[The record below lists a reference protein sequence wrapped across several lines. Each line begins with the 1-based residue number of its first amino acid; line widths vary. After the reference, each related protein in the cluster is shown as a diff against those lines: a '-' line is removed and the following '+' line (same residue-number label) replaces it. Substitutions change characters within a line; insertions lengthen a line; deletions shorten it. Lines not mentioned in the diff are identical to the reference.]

1 MTTLSARCPIYRCKI
16 ALQVTDKDKVLLIPS
31 YNTLGQYQVI
41 AVENIKAGQEIS
53 FNYLDQADLDDEF
66 VGFRNRQYGQKILF
80 EHRFFYCSCDLCE
93 SDGDIT
99 GFDEMI
105 LEAEK
110 LSIKRK
116 SATDAVRSR
125 DPDGS
130 LNYSLEECRQEIN
143 CYKRM
148 YSLGK
153 IQKIHPCS
161 LFDIVERA
169 FYATS
174 FGHYLHESTDLKGEA
189 VKFAKALD
197 KLSKILGNVPRGT
210 YERVV

>member
-1 MTTLSARCPIYRCKI
+1 MLSQPRPGGAGQPP
-16 ALQVTDKDKVLLIPS
+16 PS
-31 YNTLGQYQVI
+31 LALGQCQPRR
-41 AVENIKAGQEIS
+41 GQTHT
-53 FNYLDQADLDDEF
+53 
-66 VGFRNRQYGQKILF
+66 VR
-80 EHRFFYCSCDLCE
+80 CDLCD

-153 IQKIHPCS
+153 IQKI
-161 LFDIVERA
+161 LM
-169 FYATS
+169 
-174 FGHYLHESTDLKGEA
+174 GHLVGGK
-189 VKFAKALD
+189 
-197 KLSKILGNVPRGT
+197 
-210 YERVV
+210 